1 MHLTKANIHVKRML
15 SIIHE
20 TEIQTKPPWITT
32 TLSKTGKFLKGRY
45 TPAYD
50 SNGSI
55 SINPGEIREP
65 IFSIAVQI
73 IPWMPASRGVSLGL
87 SPASIPNFIFAKQ
100 RRESRGEGTLQNE
113 RWKSCLDEQ
122 KWNQSLTHPHGGY
135 FALWIFSKISLL
147 YKLDSFKWRFRSGLY
162 NFSHDHS

>member
-1 MHLTKANIHVKRML
+1 MWSGCSASFMKQKYKLNLHELQLHSAKQVSSWKVDIHLPM
-15 SIIHE
+15 
-20 TEIQTKPPWITT
+20 IQMV
-32 TLSKTGKFLKGRY
+32 LFLLTQEKLGSRY
-45 TPAYD
+45 LAKQYRLYLGCLHP
-50 SNGSI
+50 
-55 SINPGEIREP
+55 
-65 IFSIAVQI
+65 V
-73 IPWMPASRGVSLGL
+73 WVSLGL

-100 RRESRGEGTLQNE
+100 RRELRGEGTLQNE

-147 YKLDSFKWRFRSGLY
+147 YKLDSFKWWFRSGLY